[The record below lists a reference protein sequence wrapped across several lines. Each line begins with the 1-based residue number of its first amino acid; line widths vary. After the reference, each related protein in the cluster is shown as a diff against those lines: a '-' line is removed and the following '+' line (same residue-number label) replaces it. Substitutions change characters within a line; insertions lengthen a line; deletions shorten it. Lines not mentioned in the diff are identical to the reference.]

1 MSLKPLVV
9 VESPTKARTI
19 GRFLGGDYRI
29 EASNGHIRDLPER
42 ASEISPEQKKQG
54 WTSLGIRIENNFEP
68 LYLVPSGKLGH
79 VKKLKEALK
88 TASELY
94 LATDEDREGES
105 ISWHLLQLLKPKVP
119 VKRLVFHEIT
129 RDAIEHALANARDL
143 DEDLVRAQE
152 TRRIVDRLYGFKVSE
167 ILWRK
172 MAQGLSAGR
181 VQSVAVRIL
190 VERTK
195 ERMAFKDASF
205 YGINGL
211 FSKSN
216 GQSFEAE
223 LIQVGDRRVAVG
235 RDFDPKTGLL
245 TEKSAA
251 LWLKEDLATTLVQQN
266 AEKGATVTA
275 VEEKPYESKPSPPF
289 VTSTLQQ
296 EANRKLRMSASRTM
310 SIAQQLYENGFIT
323 YMRTDSTALSD
334 QAINAARNLIAAE
347 FGQAYLPPSPRL
359 YKTSVKN
366 AQEAHEAIRPAGD
379 SFTPMDRVRAQLGS
393 DAGRLYELIWK
404 RTIASQM
411 NNSRGMRI
419 NVNVDCGELSFRAS
433 GKTIEFP
440 GYIRAYVEGSDNP
453 ESEIAD
459 QEKVLPKLTQGEALS
474 VMSLDPV
481 KKNTQP
487 PAHYTEGS
495 LIKELE
501 ARGIGRPSTWAT
513 VVETVVSRAYA
524 FRRGNQLIPT
534 FTAFAVYRLLLAHF
548 ENLIDFA
555 FTARLED
562 DLDAISRGEKP
573 SLDYLKS
580 FYFGNGHPGLQA
592 LLAKGLTDIDPR
604 AVCGISVGVN
614 EQGESFEVRIGRYG
628 PYVTNGANSASLPDN
643 LSPEEMT
650 VSLCQ
655 ELLVASDRARQ
666 PIGSDPLSGKPVF
679 LKSSRGSH
687 YLQLGEGGEEAKTK
701 TSPLLPNM
709 KPEEVT
715 LDIAL
720 RLLALPRDVGIHPD
734 TGEMISAAL
743 GRYGPYLRCGS
754 KSKSFDIAE
763 FSPLT
768 ISLDQA
774 VEVLAR
780 EGNPRGRRS
789 SSAPKT
795 EDKVIGVDPET
806 GKEIK
811 LKSGRFGPYLTDGEV
826 NASFKMKSADLSSP
840 DSLPSLS
847 EAVEILA
854 AKRLTGPA
862 PKKTRK
868 ARSTKSSAKASAG
881 EKKATAKKASTSKT
895 NSRSKKAT
903 K

>member
-42 ASEISPEQKKQG
+42 ASDISPEQKKQG
-54 WTSLGIRIENNFEP
+54 WTSLGIRIEKDFEP
-68 LYLVPSGKLGH
+68 LYLVPSGKQGH

-88 TASELY
+88 GASELY

-129 RDAIEHALANARDL
+129 KEAIQHALASARDL

-195 ERMAFKDASF
+195 ERMAFKEASF
-205 YGINGL
+205 FGISGL
-211 FSKSN
+211 FSKDN

-223 LIQVGDRRVAVG
+223 LVQVGDRRVAVG

-245 TEKSAA
+245 NEKSGA
-251 LWLKEDLATTLVQQN
+251 LWLKADSAEALATQHLSN
-266 AEKGATVTA
+266 GASVTS
-275 VEEKPYESKPSPPF
+275 VEEKPYENRPSPPF

-334 QAINAARNLIAAE
+334 QAINAARSLIAAE
-347 FGQAYLPPSPRL
+347 YGPAYLPPSPRL

-379 SFTPMDRVRAQLGS
+379 SFTSMDKVRAQLGP

-419 NVNVDCGELSFRAS
+419 TVHVSCGDLSFRAS

-453 ESEIAD
+453 ETEIAD
-459 QEKVLPKLTQGEALS
+459 QEKILPKLTQGEVLA
-474 VMSLDPV
+474 VKSLDPV
-481 KKNTQP
+481 KKSTQP

-513 VVETVVSRAYA
+513 VVETVVNRAYA

-534 FTAFAVYRLLLAHF
+534 FTAFAVYQLLLAHF

-555 FTARLED
+555 FTAHLED

-573 SLDYLKS
+573 SLDYLKR

-592 LLAKGLTDIDPR
+592 LLSQGLVNIDPR
-604 AVCGISVGVN
+604 AVCGIPIGN
-614 EQGESFEVRIGRYG
+614 NDQGISFEVRIGRHG
-628 PYVTNGANSASLPDN
+628 PYITNGANSASLPDEF
-643 LSPEEMT
+643 SPEEMT
-650 VSLCQ
+650 VGLCE
-655 ELLVASDRARQ
+655 ELLAASDRARQ
-666 PIGSDPLSGKPVF
+666 PIGHDPVSGQPVYI
-679 LKSSRGSH
+679 KSARGGY
-687 YLQLGEGGEEAKTK
+687 YLQLGDGGEESRAR
-701 TSPLLPNM
+701 TSSLLPNM

-720 RLLALPRDVGIHPD
+720 RLLSLPRDLGKHPE

-743 GRYGPYLRCGS
+743 GRFGPYLRCGS
-754 KSKSFDIAE
+754 KSRSIDIAE

-768 ISLDQA
+768 ISFEQA
-774 VEVLAR
+774 IEVLAR
-780 EGNPRGRRS
+780 ENNPRGRRAS
-789 SSAPKT
+789 SVAKS

-811 LKSGRFGPYLTDGEV
+811 LKTGRYGPYITDGEV
-826 NASFKMKSADLSSP
+826 NASYKLKSGDSSSADG
-840 DSLPSLS
+840 LPSLS
-847 EAVEILA
+847 EAAEILA
-854 AKRLTGPA
+854 AKRLAGPP
-862 PKKTRK
+862 PKKARK
-868 ARSTKSSAKASAG
+868 ARATKSEKSVASKEAKPSARKSSSSKAVTRA
-881 EKKATAKKASTSKT
+881 
-895 NSRSKKAT
+895 KKAT